1 MKKVMVQGCTL
12 RLQGIVFTHTC
23 LKGHVENISKGTT
36 I

>member
-1 MKKVMVQGCTL
+1 MVQGCTL

-23 LKGHVENISKGTT
+23 LKRQVQNISKGST